1 MNAGICA
8 GARHLHAGAVTA
20 RGVERCLAARRRLLP
35 VCLILLIGLLL
46 FVLAPVTGARNS
58 PTDATVSVQISK
70 ESAALAAAEWMEFDT
85 VLRNNGA
92 TATPPLVVHLAI
104 AALEK
109 GRYVDPEDWSPQ
121 RTQYL
126 PPLQPGESVR
136 LPWRLLAL
144 NEGAFV
150 TFVTVVSAE
159 ESFPPAVSASLRL
172 QVAPDDILPLKD
184 VIPVA
189 AVVPLF
195 PLALLVFAVAHTR
208 RMAATRTD
216 R

>member
-1 MNAGICA
+1 MNAGKLHRAARRSLLRLILLSGLILFVSAPAA
-8 GARHLHAGAVTA
+8 GARS
-20 RGVERCLAARRRLLP
+20 
-35 VCLILLIGLLL
+35 
-46 FVLAPVTGARNS
+46 S
-58 PTDATVSVQISK
+58 PSDATVSVQISK

-92 TATPPLVVHLAI
+92 TATPPLVAHLAI
-104 AALEK
+104 AALDI

-126 PPLQPGESVR
+126 PPLQPGESVK
-136 LPWRLLAL
+136 LAWRLRAL
-144 NEGAFV
+144 IEGAFV

-195 PLALLVFAVAHTR
+195 PLALLVFGALYAR
-208 RMAATRTD
+208 RMERSGK
-216 R
+216 